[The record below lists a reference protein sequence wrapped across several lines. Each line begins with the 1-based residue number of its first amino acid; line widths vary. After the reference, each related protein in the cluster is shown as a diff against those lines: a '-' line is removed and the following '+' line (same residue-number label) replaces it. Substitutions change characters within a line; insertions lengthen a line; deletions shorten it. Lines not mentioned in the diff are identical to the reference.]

1 MPKGEVSI
9 TGLAAFGAGVAVGAN
24 WPRASN
30 LVVYLLKRL
39 GVELTDLAF
48 WMWEPEQGAGLSRE
62 TAATA
67 RPQAQGR
74 PRARRVQDANPTND
88 KPRAQATKT
97 ARSPSAQSGAAAVR
111 TSRKGATRAHPSR
124 MMPKELNHDRAAR
137 TGALPVHSPL
147 LSSNHTGG
155 KAGRVKPDLVYTR
168 SVQPTKGIPPNGH
181 KATNPSLTRPEG
193 TAMRTS
199 PTKPKRAAIKGKG
212 KTPSA
217 RPGRKTRGFP
227 AAVSPAAAALN

>member
-1 MPKGEVSI
+1 MPKGELSV

-48 WMWEPEQGAGLSRE
+48 WMWEPEQGAVLSQE
-62 TAATA
+62 AAATG
-67 RPQAQGR
+67 RPQQAQGR
-74 PRARRVQDANPTND
+74 PRAPRIQDGNPTKG

-97 ARSPSAQSGAAAVR
+97 ARSPSAQSGAAAIR
-111 TSRKGATRAHPSR
+111 KSRGA
-124 MMPKELNHDRAAR
+124 
-137 TGALPVHSPL
+137 
-147 LSSNHTGG
+147 
-155 KAGRVKPDLVYTR
+155 
-168 SVQPTKGIPPNGH
+168 QPTKGIPPNGR
-181 KATNPSLTRPEG
+181 KATNPSLTRPDG
-193 TAMRTS
+193 TAIRTS
-199 PTKPKRAAIKGKG
+199 LTKPKRVAIKGEG

-227 AAVSPAAAALN
+227 AAISPAAAALN